1 MASIA
6 SAAALA
12 HLLII
17 DPLAWSVFR
26 AVTGFC
32 FAGLYMAIESWLN
45 ATTANKVRGEVFS
58 VYMAVNLL
66 ALSLGQLL
74 FTTADPGGYVLFCL
88 VSVIISLALVPVA
101 MTRSIAPV
109 ITRIERAPLRKLY
122 EVSPLGVFG
131 CAVYG
136 LAMSAFWALAPVFF
150 QKTGLGSDRIG
161 YIMSVTILGGF
172 LVQWPVGW
180 VSDRVDRRSVITVMA
195 TLAALV
201 AFALPFFA
209 GVWTGLLILSLLFGA
224 ASFPI
229 YSLTVAH
236 VNDFIDRG
244 EALAVSSSLL
254 LVYGAGAIA
263 GPIIGG
269 ILMDWIG
276 AGGLYYYIAFM
287 FAGIGAFAVFRMAR
301 SGPSP
306 EETHEAFTPTLATT
320 PQVLGLD
327 PRSEP
332 EIEPLAEAERS
343 TG

>member
-1 MASIA
+1 
-6 SAAALA
+6 
-12 HLLII
+12 
-17 DPLAWSVFR
+17 
-26 AVTGFC
+26 
-32 FAGLYMAIESWLN
+32 
-45 ATTANKVRGEVFS
+45 
-58 VYMAVNLL
+58 
-66 ALSLGQLL
+66 
-74 FTTADPGGYVLFCL
+74 
-88 VSVIISLALVPVA
+88 SLALVPVA